1 VTEVLPREGA
11 EAVARGIVGR
21 ERLFV
26 GVARV
31 GGDLLCHRPYLA
43 LDRGAVGGVAKE
55 RVDPAL
61 GTVPVGDVMVEQELA
76 EQDAGA
82 DVGEGPEGE
91 NPMRRLH
98 AGRECGIVTHDAVDD
113 AADGLVDQRDPELF
127 EIRHDRIIAVSDRP
141 YPWPVAATS
150 DLLLER
156 LASAPDEA
164 GLFLDF
170 DGVLA
175 PIVDRPEDAAPP
187 RETRAELER
196 LVGRYALVAV
206 VSGRESEDVRAR
218 LGVKGV
224 VCVGS
229 HGLELEPQA
238 DRWRRVLA
246 AFAAD
251 APWPQHDIEVKGL
264 AVAFHFRDRADERE
278 AVRVLDVVAESAR
291 EEGLVA
297 RYGRKV
303 LEVLPPVGSHKGTA
317 VRSLIDERGL
327 RRALAAGDDT
337 TDIDSF
343 AALDVLEVA
352 VRVAVTS
359 AEAPRALLDAA
370 DLVVE
375 STDEF
380 LALLRRL

>member
-1 VTEVLPREGA
+1 V
-11 EAVARGIVGR
+11 
-21 ERLFV
+21 
-26 GVARV
+26 
-31 GGDLLCHRPYLA
+31 
-43 LDRGAVGGVAKE
+43 
-55 RVDPAL
+55 
-61 GTVPVGDVMVEQELA
+61 
-76 EQDAGA
+76 
-82 DVGEGPEGE
+82 
-91 NPMRRLH
+91 
-98 AGRECGIVTHDAVDD
+98 
-113 AADGLVDQRDPELF
+113 
-127 EIRHDRIIAVSDRP
+127 VSN
-141 YPWPVAATS
+141 A
-150 DLLLER
+150 LLER
-156 LASAPDEA
+156 LAAEPGQA

-187 RETRAELER
+187 PETRAELER
-196 LVGRYALVAV
+196 LVGRYELVAV
-206 VSGRESEDVRAR
+206 VSGRETEDVRAR
-218 LGVKGV
+218 LGVEGV

-251 APWPQHDIEVKGL
+251 APWPPREVEVKGM
-264 AVAFHFRDRADERE
+264 AVAFHFRGHADERE
-278 AVRVLDVVAESAR
+278 AVQALDRIAESAR

-317 VRSLIDERGL
+317 VRRLLEEHGL

-343 AALDVLEVA
+343 AALTGLDVA
-352 VRVAVTS
+352 VRVAVAS
-359 AEAPRALLDAA
+359 AEAPSALIDAA
-370 DLVVE
+370 DLVLE

-380 LALLRRL
+380 LELLRRL